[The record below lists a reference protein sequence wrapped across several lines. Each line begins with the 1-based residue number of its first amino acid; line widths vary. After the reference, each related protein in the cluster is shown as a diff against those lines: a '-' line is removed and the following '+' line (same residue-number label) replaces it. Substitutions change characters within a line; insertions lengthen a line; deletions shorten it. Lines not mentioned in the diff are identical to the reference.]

1 MKSIRKL
8 SAIMF
13 TDIVGYTAMMG
24 RDENLAIKTVT
35 HHEKIITQLVSEF
48 EGELIQFYGDGSL
61 SIYPSTT
68 FALKCA
74 MKIQKIFQTDII
86 VPLRIGVHLGEI
98 LFKDGNIYGDG
109 VNIASRIESLGQ
121 AGTILFSEN
130 VFQTIHNNSLFK
142 TKLLG
147 EVEFKNVANPMPV
160 YALSNEGLAVPG
172 REDITGKLKETIVQ
186 QPLPVPGV
194 GKRVK
199 DEVFDH
205 SSRKI
210 PDRSIAVLPF
220 LNMSSDPEQEFFCE
234 GISEEIINTIVQF
247 PDLTVVG
254 RTSSFCF
261 KGKNEDLRSVGNTL
275 GVSKIL
281 EGSVRKSGNR
291 VRITAQLIE
300 ASTGFHLWSNK
311 YDRELDDVFKIQDE
325 ISNEIADQL
334 KLTLEGAQLNAK
346 VRQQTKNIEAYQLYY
361 KGRSLF
367 YKRGTSLFEALICFK
382 EAIKIDPHYA
392 LAYSG
397 LADVYVM
404 LSFHGYLSPSECWA
418 EAIPAGK
425 HAVEFGPELGETH
438 NTTAVIALLHDRNFK
453 KAKKEFENALNIN
466 PNHVQARAWYS
477 MFCLILIEGKIKEG
491 FEQFRLAIKN
501 DPLSSYAQSCFAL
514 MLATSNKFEE
524 AIVFS
529 ENALKLDPD
538 SLIVR
543 YCLGYCYLW
552 SGEPEKTLGQC
563 KTALKISNQHAW
575 VQHLFALAYLELNQY
590 DEALKIFEEMDNK
603 YHSKYLPP
611 SNLAIVAAALGKDE
625 YALELAQKAVD
636 IIDPYLS
643 FLTTI
648 IKDSSALRK
657 IHGFEE
663 IQNRLGY
670 FNQA

>member
-1 MKSIRKL
+1 MSSTRKL

-24 RDENLAIKTVT
+24 SDEDLAVKTVT
-35 HHEKIITQLVSEF
+35 HHKKIIEQLVPEF

-68 FALKCA
+68 FALECA
-74 MKIQKIFQTDII
+74 MKIQKILQTDII
-86 VPLRIGVHLGEI
+86 VPLRIGIHIGEI
-98 LFKDGNIYGDG
+98 LVKDGNIYGEG

-121 AGTILFSEN
+121 TGTVLFSEN

-147 EVEFKNVANPMPV
+147 EFEFKNVANPMQV
-160 YALSNEGLAVPG
+160 YALANEGFPLPR
-172 REDITGKLKETIVQ
+172 RESITGKLKYPSVERA
-186 QPLPVPGV
+186 LPSLGESENV
-194 GKRVK
+194 RN
-199 DEVFDH
+199 EVLDH
-205 SSRKI
+205 SSSKTS
-210 PDRSIAVLPF
+210 DRSIAVLPF

-247 PDLTVVG
+247 PDLTVAG

-291 VRITAQLIE
+291 IRITAQLIE

-311 YDRELDDVFKIQDE
+311 YDHELDDVFHIQDE
-325 ISNEIADQL
+325 ISNEIANKL
-334 KLTLEGAQLNAK
+334 KLTLDGVQLLPK
-346 VRQQTKNIEAYQLYY
+346 VRQQTKNVEAYQLYY

-367 YKRGTSLFEALICFK
+367 YQRGKSLFEALICFK

-397 LADVYVM
+397 LADTYVM

-418 EAIPAGK
+418 EAIPASK
-425 HAVEFGPELGETH
+425 NAIEYGPELSETQ
-438 NTTAVIALLHDRNFK
+438 NTTAVIALLHDRNFE
-453 KAKKEFENALNIN
+453 KAKKEFENALNSN
-466 PNHVQARAWYS
+466 PSNVQARAWYS
-477 MFCLILIEGKIKEG
+477 MFCLTFIQGKIEEG
-491 FEQFRLAIKN
+491 FDQFRLAIKT
-501 DPLSSYAQSCFAL
+501 DPLSSYVQSSFAL
-514 MLATSNKFEE
+514 ILGTSNKFKE
-524 AIVFS
+524 AITFGEYAV
-529 ENALKLDPD
+529 KLDPE

-543 YCLGYCYLW
+543 YNLGYCYLW
-552 SGEPEKTLGQC
+552 SGEPDKALDQC
-563 KTALKISNQHAW
+563 KIALRISNQHSW
-575 VQHLFALAYLELNQY
+575 IQHLTALTHLELDQRG
-590 DEALKIFEEMDNK
+590 EALKIFDEMETK
-603 YHSKYLPP
+603 YRSQYLPP

-625 YALELAQKAVD
+625 YALELAHKAVD
-636 IIDPYLS
+636 IIDPYLP

-648 IKDSSALRK
+648 LKDSSALRK
-657 IHGFEE
+657 IPGFEE
-663 IQNRLGY
+663 IRNRLGY
-670 FNQA
+670 FNQI